1 MSPPTRSALPTSRY
15 RHVDPSNCRDAI
27 QDRPRP
33 HCGLRTADCRLRAVQ
48 GSLLPD
54 ASHSGCLHPSQ
65 KKLSQ
70 CGSMVAWQHGCFV
83 ACTAC
88 LPVPYIFFI
97 SPVNAYVVAVALF
110 DGALVC
116 SVARSYDAS
125 IAKAI
130 SSKTHELAIGA
141 RPLIFFTYRFDSI
154 FPTYPPRPYGATPI
168 YHSCQAALNKYLHK
182 YKGVDL
188 PRVVWVRE
196 SRSTIG
202 GGARPARLRIW
213 VAGRMLRVPGPHS
226 KHPSRRPGSIAAGPL
241 IVGAQT

>member
-1 MSPPTRSALPTSRY
+1 MVVLLHVRHACPFHTSSSSAQSMHMLSQLHCSTGRSSAL
-15 RHVDPSNCRDAI
+15 
-27 QDRPRP
+27 
-33 HCGLRTADCRLRAVQ
+33 
-48 GSLLPD
+48 LL
-54 ASHSGCLHPSQ
+54 AATMQASQ
-65 KKLSQ
+65 K
-70 CGSMVAWQHGCFV
+70 
-83 ACTAC
+83 
-88 LPVPYIFFI
+88 
-97 SPVNAYVVAVALF
+97 
-110 DGALVC
+110 
-116 SVARSYDAS
+116 RS
-125 IAKAI
+125 
-130 SSKTHELAIGA
+130 HRRRMRLAIGA

-154 FPTYPPRPYGATPI
+154 FPPYQPRPYGATPI

-182 YKGVDL
+182 YKGVGRLDL